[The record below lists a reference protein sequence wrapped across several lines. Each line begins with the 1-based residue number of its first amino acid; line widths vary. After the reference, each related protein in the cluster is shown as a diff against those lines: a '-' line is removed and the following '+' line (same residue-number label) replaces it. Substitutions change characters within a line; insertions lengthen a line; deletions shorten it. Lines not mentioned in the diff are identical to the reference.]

1 MFHKFNHLF
10 TISRKTSRK
19 MEHVV
24 QFKGK
29 TEAEIKKK
37 LPLLPQS
44 SSVKTS
50 CKHSRQ
56 SFQMSKFVDHK
67 KRESLE
73 EEQAN

>member
-29 TEAEIKKK
+29 TEAEKKTFPCY
-37 LPLLPQS
+37 LRAP
-44 SSVKTS
+44 
-50 CKHSRQ
+50 
-56 SFQMSKFVDHK
+56 
-67 KRESLE
+67 
-73 EEQAN
+73 A